1 MRAATSIVRLTASA
15 AGALALGFFV
25 LAPLGCVG
33 APSTSGHAAPPSAT
47 QRDFP
52 LDKLHTA
59 TVTIESP
66 APPGQDAAQ
75 AARRAAIRVWLALS
89 SDQHQEG
96 LMYVPAEEIADDQG
110 MLFVFP
116 DERMRGFWMK
126 NTITGLDIAFAR
138 MDGTIVAIHTM
149 PPLTLETF
157 PSIEPA
163 MFALEVK
170 AGTFARLGVLE
181 GDKLVI
187 PDEVFKTAP

>member
-1 MRAATSIVRLTASA
+1 MSVGVAI
-15 AGALALGFFV
+15 GALFLMDVA
-25 LAPLGCVG
+25 GCVG
-33 APSTSGHAAPPSAT
+33 APSTGAAAPPSAT

-52 LDKLHTA
+52 LDRLKTS
-59 TVTIESP
+59 TITIEGP
-66 APPGQDAAQ
+66 AAPGQDASQ
-75 AARRAAIRVWLALS
+75 TARRGPIRVWLALS
-89 SDQHQEG
+89 SEQHQEG
-96 LMYVPAEEIADDQG
+96 LMYVPADEIADDQG

-157 PSIEPA
+157 SSFEPA

-170 AGTFARLGVLE
+170 AGTFSKLGVVE
-181 GDKLVI
+181 GDKLAI
-187 PDEVFKTAP
+187 PDEVFKATP

>member
-1 MRAATSIVRLTASA
+1 MRTLARLVRLSVCPAI
-15 AGALALGFFV
+15 GALLMMYDA
-25 LAPLGCVG
+25 GCVG
-33 APSTSGHAAPPSAT
+33 APSSSGAAAPPSAT

-52 LDKLHTA
+52 LDKLKSSTI
-59 TVTIESP
+59 TIE
-66 APPGQDAAQ
+66 AAAAAGQDASQ
-75 AARRAAIRVWLALS
+75 TTRRGPIRVWLALS
-89 SDQHQEG
+89 SEQHQEG
-96 LMYVPAEEIADDQG
+96 LMYVPVEEIADDQG

-157 PSIEPA
+157 SSFEPA

-170 AGTFARLGVLE
+170 AGMLSKLGVLE
-181 GDKLVI
+181 GDKLAI
-187 PDEVFKTAP
+187 PDEVFKAAP